1 MRILLILA
9 MLLIPPSPPRLI
21 EVEPGLVLIVWE
33 NADANSAVVF
43 NTSNAVCPYPTVQEG
58 FGLGTVVTQ
67 APEGPPYAEE
77 CTIRPGD
84 QLYLQRY
91 RDRQYVGVEG
101 PFVVPYRVYLPIT
114 ARYE

>member
-1 MRILLILA
+1 MKTIVLITAFALS
-9 MLLIPPSPPRLI
+9 LSSPRLI

-101 PFVVPYRVYLPIT
+101 PFVVPYRAYLPIT